1 MSDPRVQ
8 RMARV
13 LVHHSLELRRGD
25 RLAIL
30 ATPLAA
36 PLIREVVR
44 EAVRA
49 GAHVSPLLQLPGLS
63 EIILK
68 EASEEQLTF
77 VSPLLRLIWEEY
89 EALLDIESEENT
101 AELSGVDPARLALAQ
116 QASREMREI
125 LMKRTQPGQRHDP
138 QSLRWAA
145 TMFPT
150 PAYAQN
156 TGMSLSDFED
166 FLYSACFLDDEDPV
180 ARWAELHQQ
189 QERLVEWLSTR
200 EEANVELRGPDVEL
214 TLSYKG
220 RRFVSDDG
228 RYNLPGG
235 EIFTSPLETSANGWI
250 RFRFPCSAQGVSVED
265 VRLRLENGVV
275 VEAQAAHG
283 QLYLDRMLAIDEGA
297 RRLGEFAIG
306 NNYRVQ
312 RITKHPLFD
321 EKFGGTIHL
330 ALGAS
335 YPETGGGNQSAI
347 HWDLVCDMRQESEI
361 RVDGLLFY
369 KDGHFVV

>member
-1 MSDPRVQ
+1 MSDPRVE

-49 GAHVSPLLQLPGLS
+49 GAHVSPLLQLPGLA

-77 VSPLLRLIWEEY
+77 VSPVQRLLWGEY
-89 EALLDIESEENT
+89 EALLDIEAEENT

-116 QASREMREI
+116 QASRELREI
-125 LMKRTQPGQRHDP
+125 LMKRTQPDRRYDP

-189 QERLVEWLSTR
+189 QERLVEWLSAR
-200 EEANVELRGPDVEL
+200 EEASVELRGPDVEL

-283 QLYLDRMLAIDEGA
+283 QPYLDRMLAIDEGA

-335 YPETGGGNQSAI
+335 YPETGGSNQSAI

-369 KDGHFVV
+369 KDGQFVI

>member
-1 MSDPRVQ
+1 MTDPRVE

-25 RLAIL
+25 RLAII

-36 PLIREVVR
+36 PLIREVAR

-49 GAHVSPLLQLPGLS
+49 GAHVSTLLQLPGLA

-77 VSPLLRLIWEEY
+77 VSPLRRLVWEEF
-89 EALLDIESEENT
+89 EALLSIESEENT
-101 AELSGVDPARLALAQ
+101 CELRGVDPARLALSR
-116 QASREMREI
+116 QASRVLSQR
-125 LMKRTQPGQRHDP
+125 LMERTRPDQRHAP
-138 QSLRWAA
+138 GSLRWTA

-150 PAYAQN
+150 PAYAQD

-166 FLYSACFLDDEDPV
+166 FLYRACFLDDEDPV
-180 ARWAELHQQ
+180 TRWMELHQQ
-189 QERLVEWLSTR
+189 QQRLVAWLSER
-200 EEANVELRGPDVEL
+200 QEANVELRGPDVEL

-250 RFRFPCSAQGVSVED
+250 RFRFPCSYQGMQVED
-265 VRLRLENGVV
+265 VRLRLENGLV
-275 VEAQAAHG
+275 VEAQAAQG
-283 QLYLDRMLAIDEGA
+283 QPQLEHMLALDEGA

-306 NNYRVQ
+306 NNYRIQ
-312 RITKHPLFD
+312 RVTRQPLFD

-335 YPETGGGNQSAI
+335 YPETGGLNQSAL
-347 HWDLVCDMRQESEI
+347 HWDLVCDMRQDSEI

-369 KDGHFVV
+369 KDGRFVI